1 MTIFFQGSTAPTGPR
16 PSHYRGFT
24 LHSGLPQ
31 SIGLLWTSEQP
42 VVDTSTLRHTQNT
55 QKTQTSMPL
64 AEFEPANPAN
74 ERPQK
79 HVLDGTATGISQD
92 EYKASNYFKG
102 FQNQRSMWQG
112 LNISL

>member
-1 MTIFFQGSTAPTGPR
+1 
-16 PSHYRGFT
+16 
-24 LHSGLPQ
+24 
-31 SIGLLWTSEQP
+31 
-42 VVDTSTLRHTQNT
+42 
-55 QKTQTSMPL
+55 MPL